1 MIKILRIDI
10 NVGSK
15 CENLLATLSTECALE
30 IQSTCLN
37 FYKTTFKE
45 LLKPLSYNDSLFEQL

>member
-1 MIKILRIDI
+1 MWDRSVKIYWQLSTDI
-10 NVGSK
+10 
-15 CENLLATLSTECALE
+15 LSTECALE